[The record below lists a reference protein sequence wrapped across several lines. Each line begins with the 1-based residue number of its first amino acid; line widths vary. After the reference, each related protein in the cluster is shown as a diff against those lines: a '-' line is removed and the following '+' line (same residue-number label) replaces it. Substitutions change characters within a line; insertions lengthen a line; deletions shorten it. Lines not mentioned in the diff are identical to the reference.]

1 MTAMFYQII
10 KVGKDEIGLVWSRT
24 DGKPQI
30 EAVYL
35 PGKDKM
41 ARRIVRDF
49 SAIHQTPRAISGG
62 IDQTIMDLYEGKKKK
77 FDLTRLNLKRL
88 TKFSASVLKQA
99 FKIARGKVAT
109 YSGLAAST
117 GHPGAARAVGTVM
130 ANNPFPII
138 IPCHRVIRADGKIGQ
153 YGGGAQMKRE
163 LLEREGVIF
172 GPQGIVPEKYIR
184 F

>member
-1 MTAMFYQII
+1 MTDMFYQII
-10 KVGKDEIGLVWSRT
+10 KSGKDEIGLVWDPT
-24 DGKPQI
+24 GGKPQI

-35 PGKDKM
+35 PGKEKM
-41 ARRIVRDF
+41 ARKIVRDYPDV
-49 SAIHQTPRAISGG
+49 HQTPHAISGG
-62 IDQTIMDLYEGKKKK
+62 IDQTIMDLYQGKKKK

-88 TKFSASVLKQA
+88 TKFSASVLKQT
-99 FKIARGKVAT
+99 FKIPRGKVAT

-153 YGGGAQMKRE
+153 FGGGTQMKRD
-163 LLEREGVIF
+163 LLEREGVVF